1 MCGAIGLWD
10 VRPRVWSTV
19 MRAIVAFVLLL
30 AAAKFGYQEW
40 VYRSALV
47 DALMVTYR
55 QDAIESCQKESKAR
69 NLEIGYSAWSD
80 PESFQLIV
88 GRGSRQASADVS
100 GQAAPDAGPILVI
113 VARKEPAKIQ
123 CEFDIVR
130 MSAAVYQ
137 L

>member
-1 MCGAIGLWD
+1 
-10 VRPRVWSTV
+10 VR
-19 MRAIVAFVLLL
+19 AVLLFVVLL
-30 AAAKFGYQEW
+30 ASAKFGYQEY

-47 DALMVTYR
+47 DTLINTYR
-55 QDAIESCQKESKAR
+55 QDAVERCQKESKSR
-69 NLEIGYSAWSD
+69 NLAVGYSAWSD

-88 GRGSRQASADVS
+88 GHGTHEVSAELS
-100 GQAAPDAGPILVI
+100 GETAPSAGPILVI
-113 VARKEPAKIQ
+113 VARKDPAKIQ

>member
-1 MCGAIGLWD
+1 
-10 VRPRVWSTV
+10 
-19 MRAIVAFVLLL
+19 MRAILAFVVLL

-40 VYRSALV
+40 VYRTALV
-47 DALMVTYR
+47 DTLINTFR
-55 QDAIESCQKESKAR
+55 QDAVERCQKESKDR
-69 NLEIGYSAWSD
+69 NLEVGYSAWSD

-88 GRGSRQASADVS
+88 GRGSREVSAGVS
-100 GQAAPDAGPILVI
+100 GEAAPEAGPILVI

-123 CEFDIVR
+123 CEFDIMR